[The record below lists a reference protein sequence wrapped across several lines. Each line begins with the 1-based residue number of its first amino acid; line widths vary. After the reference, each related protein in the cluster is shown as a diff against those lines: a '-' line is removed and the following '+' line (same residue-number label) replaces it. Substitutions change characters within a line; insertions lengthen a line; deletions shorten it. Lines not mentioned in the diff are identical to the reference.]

1 MPVSLYYLR
10 MPELPEVETT
20 RRGILPHAKGHKVS
34 EILVRDR
41 RLRWPVPEELSR
53 MLPGATI
60 EDIQRRGK
68 YLLFRTDAGTLIGHL
83 GMSGSL
89 RVVEPGDAPGKHDH
103 VDIVLGNGRVLRYND
118 PRRFGCMLWTLSEP
132 AEHELLAHL
141 GPEPLEDVF
150 DADYLYRR
158 SRGRKAAV
166 KTFIMDSRI
175 VVGVGNI
182 YANEALFLS
191 GIRPGRAAGR
201 VSRPRYEKLVL
212 AIKQVLAA
220 AVEQGGTTLRDF
232 VGGDGKP
239 GYFRQQLNVYDHGGE
254 PCAVCGEQLSETRLG
269 QRSTVYCR
277 ICQS

>member
-1 MPVSLYYLR
+1 

-20 RRGILPHAKGHKVS
+20 RRGLAPHACGETVR
-34 EILVRDR
+34 ELTVRDR
-41 RLRWPVPEELSR
+41 RLRWPIPDELENI
-53 MLPGATI
+53 LPGARI

-68 YLLFRTDAGTLIGHL
+68 YLLFRTDAGTLIAHL

-89 RVVEPGDAPGKHDH
+89 RVVTADEAPAAHDH
-103 VDIVLGNGRVLRYND
+103 VDIVLGSGKVLRYND
-118 PRRFGCMLWTLSEP
+118 PRRFGCMLWTMADP
-132 AEHELLAHL
+132 TEHVLLRHL
-141 GPEPLEDVF
+141 GPEPLDDTF
-150 DADYLYRR
+150 DADFLYAR

-166 KTFIMDSRI
+166 KTFIMDSRV

-182 YANEALFLS
+182 YANESLFLA

-201 VSRPRYEKLVL
+201 VSKPRYEVLV
-212 AIKQVLAA
+212 ASIKQVLSA
-220 AVEQGGTTLRDF
+220 AVAQGGTTLRDF

-254 PCAVCGEQLSETRLG
+254 PCPACGELLLETRLG

-277 ICQS
+277 RCQS